1 MKTGDKQQGEQ
12 KWNKLKGH
20 GEDMK
25 NNGWQQS
32 DYTDK

>member
-25 NNGWQQS
+25 NNGW
-32 DYTDK
+32 